1 MNLAAIDIGGSSI
14 KFATWEDGRLQ
25 KVHAL
30 PTPDNLAD
38 FYQLLDGEVAKIKAE
53 SQVSGVAISS
63 PGAVNKRSGVIEGA
77 SALPYIHNFPIVP
90 KLEELFGLPVSIEND
105 ANCAALAE
113 LAAGAGKNNSS
124 LAFLVIG
131 TGVGGA
137 IIFNR
142 QIWHGAHLYGGEFGY
157 QTTAQAGMTLSQ
169 AASPVQMAERYSRE
183 SGHEASGKEVYDLA
197 KKGDQLALKEK
208 NRSIKALA
216 EAIYNLQHGFDPEK
230 IIIGGAI
237 SNNPD
242 LLTLLNEEI
251 SRIRQ
256 EVGIATVKP
265 ELAVCE
271 YRGEANL
278 RGCVYDFEQEHG
290 EK

>member
-14 KFATWEDGRLQ
+14 KFATWEDGCLQ

-30 PTPDNLAD
+30 PTPDNLED
-38 FYQLLDGEVAKIKAE
+38 FYSLLGGEVAKIKAE
-53 SQVSGVAISS
+53 SAVTGVAISS
-63 PGAVNKRSGVIEGA
+63 PGAVNKQSGVIEGA

-90 KLEELFGLPVSIEND
+90 KLEEIFGLPVSIEND

-113 LAAGAGKNNSS
+113 LADGAGKNNSS
-124 LAFLVIG
+124 LAFMVIG

-137 IIFNR
+137 LIFNR

-157 QTTAQAGMTLSQ
+157 QTTAEAGMTLSQ
-169 AASPVQMAERYSRE
+169 AASPVQMAERYSQA
-183 SGHEASGKEVYDLA
+183 SGHQASGKEVYDLA
-197 KKGDQLALKEK
+197 KAGDPLALKERS
-208 NRSIKALA
+208 RSIGALA
-216 EAIYNLQHGFDPEK
+216 AAIFNLQHGFDPEK

-242 LLTLLNEEI
+242 LLGLLNEEI
-251 SRIRQ
+251 ERIRQ

-265 ELAVCE
+265 DLAVCE

-290 EK
+290 EE